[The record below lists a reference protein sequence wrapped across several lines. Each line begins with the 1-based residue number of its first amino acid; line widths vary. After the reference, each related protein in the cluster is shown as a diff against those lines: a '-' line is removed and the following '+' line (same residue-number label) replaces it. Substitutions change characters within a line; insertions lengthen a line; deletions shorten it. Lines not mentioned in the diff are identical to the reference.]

1 MKEERDGLER
11 KLEDMMSKAKEDRE
25 QLMKDR
31 NDLERQF
38 FDYKI
43 KSVSGL
49 SFIFYSI
56 ITS

>member
-43 KSVSGL
+43 KSVSG
-49 SFIFYSI
+49 
-56 ITS
+56 